1 MTSQTCDTHLH
12 QESKKEQERRWRE
25 EHAAFIAAYNE
36 TLRNEG
42 LPLAEW
48 NHDFDPIPQSRAD
61 RH

>member
-1 MTSQTCDTHLH
+1 MTSQTCDA
-12 QESKKEQERRWRE
+12 QVERLWRE

-42 LPLAEW
+42 LPLDEW
-48 NHDFDPIPQSRAD
+48 KYDHDPIPQSRAD